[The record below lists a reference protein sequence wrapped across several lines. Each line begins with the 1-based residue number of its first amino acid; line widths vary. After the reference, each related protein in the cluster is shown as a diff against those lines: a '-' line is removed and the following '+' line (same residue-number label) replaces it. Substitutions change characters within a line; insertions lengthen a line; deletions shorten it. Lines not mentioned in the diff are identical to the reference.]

1 MPYAV
6 RSVDT
11 RSEIREFLTSRRARI
26 SPEQAGLISYGG
38 RRVPGL
44 RREEV
49 AVLAGVSVPYY
60 TRIERGDM
68 KSVSDNVLEALARAL
83 RLDEA
88 ERAHLFDLARAA
100 RPTSSPRPRR
110 APRQR
115 VRPSIQHVLDG
126 LTGAAAFV
134 HNARLDNLAAN
145 QLGYALYSD
154 MFSRAAGPGPVNSAR
169 YVFLDPGARDFYADW
184 DRAASD
190 VVAVLRSAAGRDPYD
205 RDLSDL
211 VGELST
217 QSAEF
222 RTRWAAHN
230 VRFHDTGT
238 KDLHHP
244 VVGDLTLTYNRME
257 LAADPG
263 LAITIWTAEPGS
275 KSAEALSLLGSWA
288 ATPDEENASADHENS
303 LATQAGPATG
313 SPAPSTSTPLRHRP
327 VESTRT
333 APRLPGATTDRG
345 RRWSGRSGGCA
356 RRCARRARSA
366 RARPRMSS
374 CRRGRRRRRC
384 RRRR

>member
-1 MPYAV
+1 M
-6 RSVDT
+6 
-11 RSEIREFLTSRRARI
+11 REFLISRRAKI
-26 SPEQAGLISYGG
+26 SPEQAGLTSYGR

-68 KSVSDNVLEALARAL
+68 NGVSDSVLEALAGAL

-88 ERAHLFDLARAA
+88 ERAHLFDLARAL
-100 RPTSSPRPRR
+100 RPTSPPRRRR
-110 APRQR
+110 APRRR
-115 VRPSIQHVLDG
+115 VRPSIQHLLDG

-154 MFSRAAGPGPVNSAR
+154 MFARAAGPGPVNSAR

-184 DRAASD
+184 ERAASD
-190 VVAVLRSAAGRDPYD
+190 VVAVLRSAAGRDPHD

-222 RTRWAAHN
+222 STRWAAHN

-263 LAITIWTAEPGS
+263 QMLMIWTAEPGS
-275 KSAEALSLLGSWA
+275 KSAEALSLLGIWA
-288 ATPDEENASADHENS
+288 ATPDQPEPQD
-303 LATQAGPATG
+303 
-313 SPAPSTSTPLRHRP
+313 APDPL
-327 VESTRT
+327 
-333 APRLPGATTDRG
+333 
-345 RRWSGRSGGCA
+345 
-356 RRCARRARSA
+356 
-366 RARPRMSS
+366 
-374 CRRGRRRRRC
+374 
-384 RRRR
+384 

>member
-1 MPYAV
+1 
-6 RSVDT
+6 VDT
-11 RSEIREFLTSRRARI
+11 RREIREFLGSRRAKI
-26 SPEQAGLISYGG
+26 SPEQAGLTSYGP

-68 KSVSDNVLEALARAL
+68 NGVSDSVLEALARAL
-83 RLDEA
+83 QLDEA
-88 ERAHLFDLARAA
+88 ERAHLFDLAHAL
-100 RPTSSPRPRR
+100 RPAGPPRRRR
-110 APRQR
+110 APRRR
-115 VRPSIQHVLDG
+115 VRPSVQHVLDG

-145 QLGYALYSD
+145 RLGYALYSD
-154 MFSRAAGPGPVNSAR
+154 MFSRAAGSGPVNSAR
-169 YVFLDPGARDFYADW
+169 YIFLDPGARDFYVDW

-190 VVAVLRSAAGRDPYD
+190 VVAVLRAAAGHDPYD

-244 VVGDLTLTYNRME
+244 VVGDITLTYNRME

-263 LAITIWTAEPGS
+263 QMLTIWTAEPGS
-275 KSAEALSLLGSWA
+275 KFAEALSLLGSWA
-288 ATPDEENASADHENS
+288 ATPEQPERQE
-303 LATQAGPATG
+303 
-313 SPAPSTSTPLRHRP
+313 APNHP
-327 VESTRT
+327 
-333 APRLPGATTDRG
+333 
-345 RRWSGRSGGCA
+345 
-356 RRCARRARSA
+356 
-366 RARPRMSS
+366 
-374 CRRGRRRRRC
+374 
-384 RRRR
+384 

>member
-1 MPYAV
+1 
-6 RSVDT
+6 VDA

-26 SPEQAGLISYGG
+26 TPEQVGLISYGS

-68 KSVSDNVLEALARAL
+68 SGVSDGVLEALARAL
-83 RLDEA
+83 QLDEA
-88 ERAHLFDLARAA
+88 ERAHLFDLARALG
-100 RPTSSPRPRR
+100 PMSSPRRRR
-110 APRQR
+110 APRKG

-145 QLGYALYSD
+145 GLGHALYAD
-154 MFSRAAGPGPVNSAR
+154 MFSRAAGPGPANSAR
-169 YVFLDPGARDFYADW
+169 YVFLEPSARDFYVDW

-190 VVAVLRSAAGRDPYD
+190 VVAVLRSAAGRDPFD
-205 RDLSDL
+205 RGLSDL

-238 KDLHHP
+238 KELHHLI
-244 VVGDLTLTYNRME
+244 VGDLTLTYDRME

-263 LAITIWTAEPGS
+263 QALTVWTAEPGS

-288 ATPDEENASADHENS
+288 ATQDEEITSAEHEE
-303 LATQAGPATG
+303 QP
-313 SPAPSTSTPLRHRP
+313 RH
-327 VESTRT
+327 
-333 APRLPGATTDRG
+333 
-345 RRWSGRSGGCA
+345 SGRA
-356 RRCARRARSA
+356 E
-366 RARPRMSS
+366 
-374 CRRGRRRRRC
+374 
-384 RRRR
+384 

>member
-1 MPYAV
+1 M
-6 RSVDT
+6 
-11 RSEIREFLTSRRARI
+11 REFLISRRAKI
-26 SPEQAGLISYGG
+26 SPEQAGLTSYGR

-68 KSVSDNVLEALARAL
+68 NGVSDSVLEALAGAL

-88 ERAHLFDLARAA
+88 ERAHLFDLARAL
-100 RPTSSPRPRR
+100 RPTSPPRRRR
-110 APRQR
+110 APRRR
-115 VRPSIQHVLDG
+115 VRPSIQHLLDG

-154 MFSRAAGPGPVNSAR
+154 MFARAAGPGPVNSAR

-184 DRAASD
+184 ERAASD
-190 VVAVLRSAAGRDPYD
+190 VVAVLRSAAGRDPHD

-222 RTRWAAHN
+222 STRWAAHN

-263 LAITIWTAEPGS
+263 QMLMIWTAEPGS

-288 ATPDEENASADHENS
+288 ATPDQPEPQD
-303 LATQAGPATG
+303 
-313 SPAPSTSTPLRHRP
+313 APDPL
-327 VESTRT
+327 
-333 APRLPGATTDRG
+333 
-345 RRWSGRSGGCA
+345 
-356 RRCARRARSA
+356 
-366 RARPRMSS
+366 
-374 CRRGRRRRRC
+374 
-384 RRRR
+384 

>member
-1 MPYAV
+1 MT
-6 RSVDT
+6 VDT
-11 RSEIREFLTSRRARI
+11 RSEIREFLTSRRAKI
-26 SPEQAGLISYGG
+26 TPEQAGLTSHGS

-68 KSVSDNVLEALARAL
+68 NGVSDSVLDALARAL
-83 RLDEA
+83 QLDEA
-88 ERAHLFDLARAA
+88 ERAHLFDLARALS
-100 RPTSSPRPRR
+100 PTSPPRRRR

-154 MFSRAAGPGPVNSAR
+154 MFSRATGPGPVNSAR
-169 YVFLDPGARDFYADW
+169 YIFLDPGARDFYADW
-184 DRAASD
+184 DRAAND
-190 VVAVLRSAAGRDPYD
+190 VAALLRTAAGHDPCD
-205 RDLSDL
+205 RDLTDL

-238 KDLHHP
+238 KDFHHP
-244 VVGDLTLTYNRME
+244 LVGEITLTYNRME
-257 LAADPG
+257 LAGDPG
-263 LAITIWTAEPGS
+263 LAITIYTAEPNS

-288 ATPDEENASADHENS
+288 ATTEQPEPQDAPDH
-303 LATQAGPATG
+303 L
-313 SPAPSTSTPLRHRP
+313 
-327 VESTRT
+327 
-333 APRLPGATTDRG
+333 
-345 RRWSGRSGGCA
+345 
-356 RRCARRARSA
+356 
-366 RARPRMSS
+366 
-374 CRRGRRRRRC
+374 
-384 RRRR
+384 

>member
-1 MPYAV
+1 M
-6 RSVDT
+6 DT
-11 RSEIREFLTSRRARI
+11 RSEIREFLTSRRAKI
-26 SPEQAGLISYGG
+26 TPEQAGLTSYGP

-68 KSVSDNVLEALARAL
+68 NGVSDSVLEALARAL
-83 RLDEA
+83 QLDEA
-88 ERAHLFDLARAA
+88 ERAHLFDLARAL
-100 RPTSSPRPRR
+100 RPTSPPRRRR

-154 MFSRAAGPGPVNSAR
+154 MFSRAGGPGPVNSAR

-184 DRAASD
+184 ERAASD
-190 VVAVLRSAAGRDPYD
+190 VVAILRTAAGHDPYD

-238 KDLHHP
+238 KDFRHP
-244 VVGDLTLTYNRME
+244 LVGEITLTYNRME

-263 LAITIWTAEPGS
+263 LAITIYTAEPNS

-288 ATPDEENASADHENS
+288 ATTEQPEPQEAPDH
-303 LATQAGPATG
+303 P
-313 SPAPSTSTPLRHRP
+313 
-327 VESTRT
+327 
-333 APRLPGATTDRG
+333 
-345 RRWSGRSGGCA
+345 
-356 RRCARRARSA
+356 
-366 RARPRMSS
+366 
-374 CRRGRRRRRC
+374 
-384 RRRR
+384 